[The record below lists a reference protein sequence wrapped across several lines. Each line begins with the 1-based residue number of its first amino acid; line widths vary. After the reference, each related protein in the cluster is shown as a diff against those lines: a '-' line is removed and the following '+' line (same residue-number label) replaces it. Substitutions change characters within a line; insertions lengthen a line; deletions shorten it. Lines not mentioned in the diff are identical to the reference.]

1 MSCENHREALSELES
16 KLPEDSVDLFIA
28 RSILKY
34 LRESCLGLREPL
46 SSTHTAAIMREH
58 RYLGFTKKQAR
69 ENAEGVRNDLID
81 DANDLLRMYGIKVEP
96 QSSPK

>member
-16 KLPEDSVDLFIA
+16 KLPEDSEGRFMA
-28 RSILKY
+28 RTILRY
-34 LRESCLGLREPL
+34 LEESCLGLKEPL
-46 SSTHTAAIMREH
+46 SNTHTARIMKEY

-81 DANDLLRMYGIKVEP
+81 DSTDLLRMHGIEIKP
-96 QSSPK
+96 QSSPE